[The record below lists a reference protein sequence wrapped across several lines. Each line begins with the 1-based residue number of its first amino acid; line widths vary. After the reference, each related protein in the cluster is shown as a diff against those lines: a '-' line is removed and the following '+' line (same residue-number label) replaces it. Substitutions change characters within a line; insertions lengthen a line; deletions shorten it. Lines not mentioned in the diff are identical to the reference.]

1 MGHKRRAVI
10 FVENTP
16 EQSNMP
22 TPPEK
27 PLPKGGAAIAPP
39 PTEAAAT
46 IAKLQGHVNTEGKG
60 GIQVFTPLEYMKS
73 WDQDFMAPAKA
84 HEKFN
89 HYNPEVPESEFRVI
103 APATIRQPGVYPG
116 AVVQSDDTD
125 EVPAAYT
132 VYMPPVIK
140 KAYIP
145 GRDPEPGTEQDAP
158 PSDTPMQP
166 MAPSMASP
174 MVPPILNPPMEHPK
188 GAPPVTPRDSAAV
201 LPAAMTMQQYPG
213 MQGAMPSYPGIG
225 VQYPAQTAGYVPSTV
240 QYTSASVQQYP
251 AAPMPSPYAPM
262 SSAYPGMMPAPA
274 IRGYP
279 QMVRV

>member
-1 MGHKRRAVI
+1 MKPRTSDQHTT
-10 FVENTP
+10 F
-16 EQSNMP
+16 
-22 TPPEK
+22 PPQH
-27 PLPKGGAAIAPP
+27 PFPA
-39 PTEAAAT
+39 
-46 IAKLQGHVNTEGKG
+46 
-60 GIQVFTPLEYMKS
+60 QVFTPLEYMKS

-213 MQGAMPSYPGIG
+213 MQGAMPRSEDGSAEG
-225 VQYPAQTAGYVPSTV
+225 WGSFVTA
-240 QYTSASVQQYP
+240 
-251 AAPMPSPYAPM
+251 
-262 SSAYPGMMPAPA
+262 SSAK
-274 IRGYP
+274 RGGGQRFQSCLIP
-279 QMVRV
+279 QVGERRLLQ